1 MLPRD
6 TFTSSL
12 SDTYT
17 FGFTGHL
24 CRASIFLRNNSNQV
38 FYNRNIQHSYLH
50 SVVMTFDLHMVDVF
64 SNFGRCPITFNLPV
78 DPSKTVKFSLYFIY
92 SFMQLIL
99 LSFSFFSA
107 ISHSNVLSLKLTATE
122 DKPFPL
128 VAMEQNHDHDNSLD
142 KKLMA
147 RVANEHREKSNKCN
161 MCDYASFHAGN
172 LRTHLKTNSGEKS
185 NKCNQCDYTSSYPSA
200 LKTHLKMHNGEK

>member
-92 SFMQLIL
+92 SFKQLIL
-99 LSFSFFSA
+99 FSYSFLLVLYCTTTQQYIFS
-107 ISHSNVLSLKLTATE
+107 V
-122 DKPFPL
+122 
-128 VAMEQNHDHDNSLD
+128 
-142 KKLMA
+142 
-147 RVANEHREKSNKCN
+147 
-161 MCDYASFHAGN
+161 N
-172 LRTHLKTNSGEKS
+172 LLGRIQTFI
-185 NKCNQCDYTSSYPSA
+185 
-200 LKTHLKMHNGEK
+200 